1 MSEYVLETEM
11 LTKTYRGANALKN
24 VTLSLKP
31 GKIYGLIGQ
40 NGAGKTTFMRLVAGL
55 IFPTSGTFR
64 LFGKESSDINQ
75 VRQRI
80 GFMIEAPAI
89 NMSMSSKENIYL
101 HRLIRGI
108 PNRELEDEL
117 LHLVGLQNTNKKKAR
132 NFSLGMK
139 QRLGIALALV
149 GNPELLILDEPINGL
164 DPVGIVDIRNLL
176 KNLCAEKNI
185 TILLSSHNLSEL
197 YRVATDY
204 IVIDRGEVV
213 KVITLQELEEQCREY
228 LLLRTNKPELSV
240 GALEQELN
248 VKNYL
253 VMPDKSIHLY
263 DCIDRAEEIA
273 EFLHQKDIVVTNLS
287 VEGNTLEKYYMSLVG
302 GNGNV

>member
-1 MSEYVLETEM
+1 MSGYVLETEM
-11 LTKTYRGANALKN
+11 LTKTYRGVNALDN
-24 VTLSLKP
+24 VSISLKP

-55 IFPTSGTFR
+55 IFPTSGAFR
-64 LFGKESSDINQ
+64 LFGQENGEMKQ
-75 VRQRI
+75 ARQRL

-89 NMSMSSKENIYL
+89 NTSMTAKENLYL

-108 PNRELEDEL
+108 PNKELEDEL
-117 LHLVGLQNTNKKKAR
+117 LDLVGLRNTNKKKAR

-139 QRLGIALALV
+139 QRLGIALALI
-149 GNPELLILDEPINGL
+149 GSPELLILDEPINGL

-176 KNLCAEKNI
+176 IHLCAERNI

-204 IVIDRGEVV
+204 IIIDRGKIV
-213 KVITLQELEEQCREY
+213 KTINLQELEEQCREY

-240 GALEQELN
+240 TALEQELSIN
-248 VKNYL
+248 NYL
-253 VMPDKSIHLY
+253 VMSDKSIHLY
-263 DCIDRAEEIA
+263 DCIDRMEEIA
-273 EFLHQKDIVVTNLS
+273 EFLHRKDIVVTNLS
-287 VEGNTLEKYYMSLVG
+287 VAGNTLENYYMSLVG
-302 GNGNV
+302 GKEYD